1 MWLLGATRLPR
12 EQLTVADAVAA
23 HTIAGAWQDFLDGET
38 GSLELGKRADFIVLD
53 RNLFEVPLADI
64 HRARVLWTV
73 VEGQEVYRAE
83 NWDERSGDKVQE
95 RSTIDPLN
103 GASANSRRL

>member
-1 MWLLGATRLPR
+1 MNSQRLWLHSLSATPPN
-12 EQLTVADAVAA
+12 
-23 HTIAGAWQDFLDGET
+23 
-38 GSLELGKRADFIVLD
+38 LELRKRADFIVLD

-83 NWDERSGDKVQE
+83 NWDERTRDKVQQ

-103 GASANSRRL
+103 GASANSR